1 MTRDIPLRNICV
13 IFRQQPK
20 DNAKALIQHSA
31 PNWITGDKI
40 LGVQQPSRVYM
51 GGSPL
56 ITTEILQKALMTLHI
71 HDTLSG
77 QKVEFVPN
85 NPDRV
90 TLYVCGP
97 TVYNY
102 AHIGNARPVVVFDVL
117 FRLLRKLYGED
128 HVVYARNITDV
139 DDKINKKA
147 MDEGVD
153 ISVITNKFADIY
165 NADMAALN
173 ALPPTYQPRAT
184 DHMPDMVTMI
194 EDLIARK
201 AAYVTDDGE
210 VLFRVADYDAG
221 SGRYG
226 KLAKRSLDDMIA
238 GARVEVAEN
247 KDAAADF
254 VLWKPSKPG
263 EPVWPGPQGLPGRP
277 GWHIECSAMSEAV
290 LTLPID
296 IHGGG
301 QDLIFPHH
309 TNEIA
314 QSCAAHGHSDPAAY
328 ARYWMHNGFLDFSGE
343 KMSKSLGNVVLV
355 HDLIKDYPGEV
366 IRWALL
372 SGHYRSPLNWT
383 PELLSGAKS
392 QLDSFYQVLVD
403 AGRMQDVGYSRG
415 LVDMDDVAIGIHDK
429 CLSALYDDLNTPL
442 ALSCLH
448 QHAGHIRGLMSSA
461 SATEVSGA
469 VRELKKSAQ
478 ILGFL
483 QQDPEDWFKGGASD
497 DLTTQVE
504 GLLAQRLAARTAKNW
519 GEADRIRDALT
530 ALNIEVMDG
539 PNGATWKL
547 KGNG

>member
-1 MTRDIPLRNICV
+1 
-13 IFRQQPK
+13 
-20 DNAKALIQHSA
+20 
-31 PNWITGDKI
+31 
-40 LGVQQPSRVYM
+40 
-51 GGSPL
+51 
-56 ITTEILQKALMTLHI
+56 
-71 HDTLSG
+71 
-77 QKVEFVPN
+77 
-85 NPDRV
+85 
-90 TLYVCGP
+90 
-97 TVYNY
+97 
-102 AHIGNARPVVVFDVL
+102 
-117 FRLLRKLYGED
+117 
-128 HVVYARNITDV
+128 VVYARNITDV

-153 ISVITNKFADIY
+153 ISVITNRFADIY

-184 DHMPDMVTMI
+184 DHMPDMVAMI
-194 EDLIARK
+194 EDLIARE

-210 VLFRVADYDAG
+210 VLFRVADYDGG

-263 EPVWPGPQGLPGRP
+263 EPVWPGPKGLLGRP

-290 LTLPID
+290 LQLPID

-328 ARYWMHNGFLDFSGE
+328 AKYWMHNGFLDFSGE

-366 IRWALL
+366 IRLALL

-383 PELLSGAKS
+383 PELLEQS
-392 QLDSFYQVLVD
+392 QARLDGLYQTMRDACAFLREYPPQMGGLDVDSYVEDRVESVVVQLCVDINTSAAITALEQISTDLRTEMVTASVPPEDGCRANVLRYQKGLFA
-403 AGRMQDVGYSRG
+403 AGK
-415 LVDMDDVAIGIHDK
+415 LLGI
-429 CLSALYDDLNTPL
+429 
-442 ALSCLH
+442 
-448 QHAGHIRGLMSSA
+448 
-461 SATEVSGA
+461 
-469 VRELKKSAQ
+469 
-478 ILGFL
+478 L
-483 QQDPEDWFKGGASD
+483 QQDPEIWFKGGASD
-497 DLTTQVE
+497 DLTAQVE
-504 GLLAQRLAARTAKNW
+504 ALLVERANARAAKNW
-519 GEADRIRDALT
+519 PESDRIRDALN
-530 ALNIEVMDG
+530 ALNVEVMDG
-539 PNGATWKL
+539 PAGATWKL
-547 KGNG
+547 KVTS

>member
-1 MTRDIPLRNICV
+1 
-13 IFRQQPK
+13 
-20 DNAKALIQHSA
+20 
-31 PNWITGDKI
+31 
-40 LGVQQPSRVYM
+40 
-51 GGSPL
+51 
-56 ITTEILQKALMTLHI
+56 MTLYI

-77 QKVEFVPN
+77 QKVAFTPRDPE
-85 NPDRV
+85 RV
-90 TLYVCGP
+90 TMYVCGP
-97 TVYNY
+97 TVYNH

-117 FRLLRKLYGED
+117 FRLLRHLYGEE

-153 ISVITNKFADIY
+153 ISVITQRYADIY

-173 ALPPTYQPRAT
+173 ALEPTHQPRAT
-184 DHMPDMVTMI
+184 AHMGEMVAMI
-194 EDLIARK
+194 EDLIARE

-210 VLFRVADYDAG
+210 VLFRVAAYDAG

-247 KDAAADF
+247 KDNAADF
-254 VLWKPSKPG
+254 VLWKPSRPG
-263 EPVWPGPQGLPGRP
+263 EPVWEGPEGMPGRP

-290 LTLPID
+290 LGLPLD

-314 QSCAAHGHSDPAAY
+314 QSCAAHGHDDPASY

-355 HDLIKDYPGEV
+355 HDLIRDWPGEV

-383 PELLSGAKS
+383 PELLEQSRKNLDYIYGVLSRAK
-392 QLDSFYQVLVD
+392 DIIPEPVPAD
-403 AGRMQDVGYSRG
+403 QDVRVNNEWLLG
-415 LVDMDDVAIGIHDK
+415 
-429 CLSALYDDLNTPL
+429 DLNTPAQL
-442 ALSCLH
+442 TQVHMAAGELENALRTPETGD
-448 QHAGHIRGLMSSA
+448 AARIKA
-461 SATEVSGA
+461 AITEMA
-469 VRELKKSAQ
+469 N
-478 ILGFL
+478 ILGIL
-483 QQDPEDWFKGGASD
+483 QQDPEQWFKQGATD
-497 DLTTQVE
+497 DLTAQVE
-504 GLLAQRLAARTAKNW
+504 ALLVQRTEARAAKNW
-519 GEADRIRDALT
+519 PEADRIRDALN
-530 ALNIEVMDG
+530 ALNVEVMDSPAG
-539 PNGATWKL
+539 PAWKIRATV
-547 KGNG
+547 

>member
-1 MTRDIPLRNICV
+1 M
-13 IFRQQPK
+13 K
-20 DNAKALIQHSA
+20 
-31 PNWITGDKI
+31 
-40 LGVQQPSRVYM
+40 
-51 GGSPL
+51 
-56 ITTEILQKALMTLHI
+56 LHI

-77 QKVEFVPN
+77 QKVEFKPN
-85 NPDRV
+85 NPERV

-117 FRLLRKLYGED
+117 FRLLRHLYGED

-153 ISVITNKFADIY
+153 ISVITNRYADIY

-184 DHMPDMVTMI
+184 DHMPDMVAMI
-194 EDLIARK
+194 EDLIERK

-210 VLFRVADYDAG
+210 VLFRVADYDGG

-263 EPVWPGPQGLPGRP
+263 EPVWPGPQDLPGRP

-290 LTLPID
+290 LQLPID

-383 PELLSGAKS
+383 PELLEQSRNN
-392 QLDSFYQVLVD
+392 LDKLYGLLRRAVD
-403 AGRMQDVGYSRG
+403 VPVVEVKGRGQYTYVNHQS
-415 LVDMDDVAIGIHDK
+415 L
-429 CLSALYDDLNTPL
+429 LEDLNTPGQISNIFFVANSLEKALGEKNL
-442 ALSCLH
+442 AVASDLKSNILEM
-448 QHAGHIRGLMSSA
+448 GL
-461 SATEVSGA
+461 V
-469 VRELKKSAQ
+469 
-478 ILGFL
+478 LGIL
-483 QQDPEDWFKGGASD
+483 QQDPEAWFKQGAGD
-497 DLTTQVE
+497 DLTAQVE
-504 GLLAQRLAARTAKNW
+504 ALIAARAVARAEKNW
-519 GEADRIRDALT
+519 PEADRIRKELD
-530 ALNIEVMDG
+530 ALNIEVMDSAG
-539 PNGATWKL
+539 GASWKV
-547 KGNG
+547 KATN